1 MARVQR
7 EWMRGAGPLAVL
19 KILER
24 REMYGYEL
32 ALALDRQSD
41 GVLAMGHSTLYPVL
55 YKLEER
61 GLVSSSTRTTAG
73 RSRKY
78 YQVSASGHAW
88 LEEHHAGRAPSA
100 VDPYGSGFPGDLVA

>member
-1 MARVQR
+1 MTRVQK

-19 KILER
+19 KMLER

-61 GLVSSSTRTTAG
+61 GLVSSSTRTANR

-78 YQVSASGHAW
+78 YRVTAAGHAW
-88 LEEHHAGRAPSA
+88 LEVHHAEWNELVSAMGRLGLA
-100 VDPYGSGFPGDLVA
+100 